1 MYSLHMRPPRF
12 VRFEDTSPEAEAVL
26 IALYRKMSPEKK
38 MRQVAALNRT
48 VKLLALSRLK
58 QEDPEARVGGLV
70 ERRGGVVGVVCLAQR
85 RRDAEAQTREEATW
99 LALGGL

>member
-1 MYSLHMRPPRF
+1 MCIRDR
-12 VRFEDTSPEAEAVL
+12 VL

-38 MRQVAALNRT
+38 MRKVAALNRT

-85 RRDAEAQTREEATW
+85 RRDAEAGSGDVAGSWGPLRW
-99 LALGGL
+99 